1 MIKKIA
7 LGIVVLT
14 LATSC
19 VSKKVFNELET
30 KFADLKKENRRTADL
45 NDSITKAKSKLDL
58 DYATLK
64 ADYDKTKAERDKLAI
79 DFAAADKNL
88 KTLQASYNALEKNSD
103 ESLKENMAKNREL
116 LAQLEAKEKALAA
129 EKERLNKLSADLKK
143 GTDRVNELESIM
155 AAKEAAMKK
164 LKDALSKSLKAFEG
178 KGLTVNQRDGK
189 VYVSMENK
197 LLFESGSWAVGSE
210 GKKAVVAVGTVLA
223 QNPDIAVLIE
233 GHTDNDKFGGA
244 IGQIE
249 NNWDLSTK
257 RATAIVNIL
266 EISSNFGVKIISILL
281 FFAFPSGVSL
291 LIIGAYSPRPAAV
304 KFCFLIPVFSPR
316 IFTMAVALLV
326 DKSQLSSMPP
336 PMFPKILSLSVC
348 PSIKTVMSGFCAKTL
363 PTSTTAFLPS
373 EPTAQLPV

>member
-1 MIKKIA
+1 MIKKISIGLVLIA
-7 LGIVVLT
+7 LSS
-14 LATSC
+14 SC

-30 KFADLKKENRRTADL
+30 KFADLKKENRKTLDL
-45 NDSITKAKSKLDL
+45 YDSISKSESKLDI
-58 DYATLK
+58 DYSTLK
-64 ADYDKTKAERDKLAI
+64 KDYEKTKAERDKLAI
-79 DFAAADKNL
+79 NFAAADKNL

-197 LLFESGSWAVGSE
+197 LLFESGSWAVGPE
-210 GKKAVVAVGTVLA
+210 GKKAVVLVGSVLA
-223 QNPDIAVLIE
+223 QNPDISVLIE
-233 GHTDNDKFGGA
+233 GHTDNDKFAGA
-244 IGQIE
+244 VGQIE

-257 RATAIVNIL
+257 RATAIVTIL
-266 EISSNFGVKIISILL
+266 SENKGVKKDNLTAAGRGEFAPLMSNDTPEGKAKNRRIEIILTPKLDEISKMLNEL
-281 FFAFPSGVSL
+281 
-291 LIIGAYSPRPAAV
+291 
-304 KFCFLIPVFSPR
+304 
-316 IFTMAVALLV
+316 
-326 DKSQLSSMPP
+326 
-336 PMFPKILSLSVC
+336 
-348 PSIKTVMSGFCAKTL
+348 
-363 PTSTTAFLPS
+363 
-373 EPTAQLPV
+373 